1 VESIIIKSELKNPI
15 KMKTMLSVSLV
26 VLVQALLVNS
36 QFCDLLQPQY
46 RTILPDQ
53 MRAHE
58 WPTVI
63 NLLQTLT
70 LRFRELSRA
79 QPINEVNQA
88 VALMRNIA
96 VMTNTSPDQILTF
109 NGRANDITS
118 KVIDDYNKAWFDV
131 TAKAIRL
138 ASSRDMTSADFEP
151 FFTTLRSD
159 CRDGETAM
167 ATGLKTARDNSAQ
180 LILDATNPL
189 TTQRSMYSDIFD
201 RLQQVLNYRQ
211 FDLALPT
218 VQNMISTNLQQNIFK
233 MVTIV
238 RALGASMNYRIN
250 TGPSPNKGTL
260 IATVNDVVNK
270 FAPSGTLTDVQG
282 FLQSSKSDADKAIDT
297 MRALTSIPD
306 YRAAVLKFVPDY
318 AKKADDAYVSFT
330 NNIVTAFSD
339 AVKKINAVV
348 PS

>member
-1 VESIIIKSELKNPI
+1 MKN
-15 KMKTMLSVSLV
+15 
-26 VLVQALLVNS
+26 
-36 QFCDLLQPQY
+36 
-46 RTILPDQ
+46 
-53 MRAHE
+53 HE

-63 NLLQTLT
+63 NLVQTLT
-70 LRFRELSRA
+70 LRSRELSKV

-88 VALMRNIA
+88 TAVMRNAA
-96 VMTNTSPDQILTF
+96 VMTGSSPAQIVAF
-109 NGRANDITS
+109 NQRAQDILL

-138 ASSRDMTSADFEP
+138 AAARDVTATDFEP
-151 FFTTLRSD
+151 FFTTLKSD
-159 CRDGETAM
+159 CKDGETAM
-167 ATGLKTARDNSAQ
+167 ATAIKAARDASAQ
-180 LILDATNPL
+180 LVLDATAPL

-218 VQNMISTNLQQNIFK
+218 VQNMIATSLQQNILK
-233 MVTIV
+233 MNNIV
-238 RALGASMNYRIN
+238 RVLSQSMIYRIN
-250 TGPSPNKGTL
+250 VGPSPNKGTL
-260 IATVNDVVNK
+260 VSTVTDTVNK
-270 FAPSGTLTDVQG
+270 FTPTGTISDVQG
-282 FLQSSKSDADKAIDT
+282 FLQSSKADADKAIDA

-330 NNIVTAFSD
+330 NNIVTAFTD
-339 AVKKINAVV
+339 TVKKINAVV